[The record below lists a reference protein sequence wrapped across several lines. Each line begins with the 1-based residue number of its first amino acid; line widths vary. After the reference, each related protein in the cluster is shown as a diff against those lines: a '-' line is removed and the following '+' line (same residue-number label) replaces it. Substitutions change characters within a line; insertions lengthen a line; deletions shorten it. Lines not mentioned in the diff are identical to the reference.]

1 MLCATVQGMKKIARS
16 VRRRRRYIRAWI
28 SGEGISN
35 HQCSVSDISD
45 SGMKLVSIL
54 ADKIP
59 DAFTVKFNAT
69 SPNNGRCRVVWR
81 KSFSLGVKFD
91 R

>member
-1 MLCATVQGMKKIARS
+1 MKPVTKHFARS
-16 VRRRRRYIRAWI
+16 TRRRRHITAWI
-28 SGEGISN
+28 SGEGFSN
-35 HQCSVSDISD
+35 HECSVCDISD
-45 SGMKLVSIL
+45 GGMMVVSEL

-59 DAFTVKFNAT
+59 DTFNVRFNAT

-81 KSFSLGVKFD
+81 KGSSIGVKFD

>member
-1 MLCATVQGMKKIARS
+1 MRRSARS
-16 VRRRRRYIRAWI
+16 ARRRRYIKAWI

-35 HQCSVSDISD
+35 HQCSVSDVSD
-45 SGMKLVSIL
+45 GGMKVVSIL

-59 DAFTVKFNAT
+59 DTFTVEFNPT
-69 SPNNGRCRVVWR
+69 SPRNGLCHVVWR
-81 KSFSLGVKFD
+81 KNSSLGAKFE